1 VECARAGA
9 HPCGPAFCSGGKIC
23 LTDHF
28 KPLWARNVGKFGIA
42 HAMALGVRGGAGRG
56 AVLDRIICEGTRQC
70 SHGRGPRQL
79 APWLAVEI
87 PDMIGKGSI
96 VHTDKPAA
104 P

>member
-1 VECARAGA
+1 MALTAWLPPERN
-9 HPCGPAFCSGGKIC
+9 PMRRGGKIC

-42 HAMALGVRGGAGRG
+42 HAMALGVRARRWLS
-56 AVLDRIICEGTRQC
+56 AVYRAARQYQHPPMPTQPPC
-70 SHGRGPRQL
+70 AQL

-87 PDMIGKGSI
+87 PDMIAKGSV
-96 VHTDKPAA
+96 VHKEAAAA